1 MLHSRRSCGLPSTHS
16 PFFLPLNPPSFILV
30 PTHCSHNLV
39 SPGNGS
45 QAQLGTWEVSVGAR
59 NSCDDGSGA
68 VGLLRQRGSPQWRTP
83 RDGICHCH
91 LRSTHHPR
99 CQHSRDW
106 GSAPDAP
113 GCGRKGCWLA
123 GGHRWRGGAWAQ
135 GALPRGQRATPS
147 PCQVDNG
154 SDQRWPQ
161 ATLVSPPQHQ
171 DSFTPGKTGEG
182 DGVLNRRSG
191 ESEALS
197 IKQEVAEFLWV
208 TSLTL
213 SRGRGLAAKLS
224 GKTTASLHT

>member
-1 MLHSRRSCGLPSTHS
+1 MTMARVQSVCLGKEEAHS
-16 PFFLPLNPPSFILV
+16 
-30 PTHCSHNLV
+30 
-39 SPGNGS
+39 
-45 QAQLGTWEVSVGAR
+45 
-59 NSCDDGSGA
+59 
-68 VGLLRQRGSPQWRTP
+68 
-83 RDGICHCH
+83 
-91 LRSTHHPR
+91 
-99 CQHSRDW
+99 
-106 GSAPDAP
+106 
-113 GCGRKGCWLA
+113 
-123 GGHRWRGGAWAQ
+123 GGHRGMGYATATSTVPTTPDANIPVTGEALLMLQDVAARAAGWQEATDGEEEPGRGDLAQ

-213 SRGRGLAAKLS
+213 SRGRGLAAKLR

>member
-1 MLHSRRSCGLPSTHS
+1 MGLGTHVTMARVQSVCLGKEEAHSGGHRGMGYATATST
-16 PFFLPLNPPSFILV
+16 V
-30 PTHCSHNLV
+30 PT
-39 SPGNGS
+39 
-45 QAQLGTWEVSVGAR
+45 
-59 NSCDDGSGA
+59 
-68 VGLLRQRGSPQWRTP
+68 TP
-83 RDGICHCH
+83 DANI
-91 LRSTHHPR
+91 P
-99 CQHSRDW
+99 RDW

-113 GCGRKGCWLA
+113 GCGREGCWLA